1 MRRTWSTSPARDRAP
16 VNNRVIFLDV
26 VSLTSCCSSSTEWR
40 HRMRSKTRELRGMP
54 FRRSDGMVEDGPE
67 TTNERNMCQHM
78 SLFSFDKQPTGD
90 RNSS

>member
-1 MRRTWSTSPARDRAP
+1 
-16 VNNRVIFLDV
+16 
-26 VSLTSCCSSSTEWR
+26 
-40 HRMRSKTRELRGMP
+40 
-54 FRRSDGMVEDGPE
+54 MVEDGPE